1 MDLLWDGVRQAFWLI
16 VKGDRDVWR
25 IVLLSL
31 EVSSSATLV
40 SLFVGIPMGAF
51 LGLSRFRGSTL
62 AIALIN
68 TGMSAPPVVIGLF
81 VSILL
86 WRSGPLGVLNLIYT
100 PAAMI
105 TAQVIIATPIIT
117 GVSMAAIA
125 QLDPKLRL
133 QMLGLGA
140 SRFQMLWTLFQEA
153 RLPLLTAVMAGFGGV
168 VSEVG
173 AVMMV
178 GGNIKDHT
186 RVLTTSIVTETSR
199 GNFGLAIAMGIILLV
214 VAFLIT
220 LGLTIL
226 QQKSRL
232 QR

>member
-1 MDLLWDGVRQAFWLI
+1 MDLLWDGVSQAFWLI
-16 VKGDRDVWR
+16 VKGDREVWR

-31 EVSSSATLV
+31 QVSSSATLISV
-40 SLFVGIPMGAF
+40 LIGIPVGAF
-51 LGLSRFRGSTL
+51 LGLSRFKGSMLT
-62 AIALIN
+62 IALIN
-68 TGMSAPPVVIGLF
+68 TGMSAPPVVVGLL
-81 VSILL
+81 VSIVL

-105 TAQVIIATPIIT
+105 VAQVIIATPIIT

-140 SRFQMLWTLFQEA
+140 SRLQMLWTLFQEA

-168 VSEVG
+168 ISEVG

-186 RVLTTSIVTETSR
+186 RVLTTSIVMEAGR
-199 GNFGLAIAMGIILLV
+199 GNFGLAIAMGIILIAI
-214 VAFLIT
+214 AFLIT

-226 QQKSRL
+226 QQKGRL